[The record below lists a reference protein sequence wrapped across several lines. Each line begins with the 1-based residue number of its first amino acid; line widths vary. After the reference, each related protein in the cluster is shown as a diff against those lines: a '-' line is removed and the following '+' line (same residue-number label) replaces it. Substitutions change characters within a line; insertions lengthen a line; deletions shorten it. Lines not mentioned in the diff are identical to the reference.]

1 MPQVVIYPKQAA
13 VITGNSYGGGRRL
26 LERIRKHFNKP
37 TGTYVSIGE
46 FCAYTGLPPGEVAQ
60 ALKPA

>member
-37 TGTYVSIGE
+37 TGTYTHHEVGCASII
-46 FCAYTGLPPGEVAQ
+46 
-60 ALKPA
+60 